1 MPSVNVRI
9 SESTH
14 KVLRE
19 LSELEGTSM
28 QSLLDELVER
38 IRRESILAQT
48 NEAFAALKSKPKA
61 WQKELEERELWDKT
75 LSDGVDD

>member
-1 MPSVNVRI
+1 
-9 SESTH
+9 
-14 KVLRE
+14 
-19 LSELEGTSM
+19 M
-28 QSLLDELVER
+28 QSLIDELVER
-38 IRRESILAQT
+38 IRRENILAQT